1 MTPNKNPAGALLFF
15 RPRKPFVQYE
25 DKIERLYGLK
35 DTLKAFLSV
44 TFSKKKKAKW
54 LEKVK
59 KFQEN
64 NQDSG
69 NKMDVQENEAD
80 QVITKKGQSD
90 ILTVVKSAWTDS
102 KNMAPF
108 VPLIQYLMNCLMVT
122 GTEGTEAKF
131 QAMKICNT

>member
-1 MTPNKNPAGALLFF
+1 MTPGKNPAGALLIF

-54 LEKVK
+54 LEKVQ

-64 NQDSG
+64 NPE
-69 NKMDVQENEAD
+69 KMDVQENEAD

-108 VPLIQYLMNCLMVT
+108 VPLIHSLMNCLMVT
-122 GTEGTEAKF
+122 GTEGSEAKF
-131 QAMKICNT
+131 QAMKICNM

>member
-1 MTPNKNPAGALLFF
+1 MTPGKNPAGALLIF

-54 LEKVK
+54 LEKVQ

-64 NQDSG
+64 NPE
-69 NKMDVQENEAD
+69 KMDVQENEAD

-108 VPLIQYLMNCLMVT
+108 VPLIHYLMNCLMVT
-122 GTEGTEAKF
+122 GTEGSEAKF
-131 QAMKICNT
+131 QAMKICNM

>member
-1 MTPNKNPAGALLFF
+1 MTPGKNPAGALLIF

-54 LEKVK
+54 LEKVQ

-64 NQDSG
+64 NPE
-69 NKMDVQENEAD
+69 KMDVQENEAD

-108 VPLIQYLMNCLMVT
+108 VPLIHYLMNCLMVT
-122 GTEGTEAKF
+122 GTEASEAKF
-131 QAMKICNT
+131 QAMKICNM

>member
-1 MTPNKNPAGALLFF
+1 MTPGKNPAGALLIF

-54 LEKVK
+54 LEKVQ

-64 NQDSG
+64 NPE
-69 NKMDVQENEAD
+69 KMDVQENEAD

-108 VPLIQYLMNCLMVT
+108 VPLIHYLMNCLMVT
-122 GTEGTEAKF
+122 GTEGSEAKF
-131 QAMKICNT
+131 QAMKICIM

>member
-1 MTPNKNPAGALLFF
+1 MTPGKNPAGALLIF

-54 LEKVK
+54 LEKVQ

-64 NQDSG
+64 NPE
-69 NKMDVQENEAD
+69 KMDVQENEAD

-122 GTEGTEAKF
+122 GTEGSEAKF
-131 QAMKICNT
+131 QAMKICNM